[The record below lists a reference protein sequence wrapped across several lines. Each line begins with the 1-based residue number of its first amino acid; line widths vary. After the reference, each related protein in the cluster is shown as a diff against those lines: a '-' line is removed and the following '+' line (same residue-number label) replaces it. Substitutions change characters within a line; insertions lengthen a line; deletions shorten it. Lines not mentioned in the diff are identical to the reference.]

1 MPRGDSSSRRGSKRE
16 AAPNDEKTERESR
29 PAGDKPET
37 STPTAAGRIDHL
49 DAIQLF
55 TLLPIRVYHHIA
67 EVGAGHG
74 FLAVPLAKYAYDG
87 KVYAI
92 DTQQVVLDSVAQKAA
107 QSRLSNVSTLLM
119 KDPRIPLPDGSL
131 DGVVLSPL
139 LHESKQPVELFQ
151 EVGRVLKPDGW
162 VTAIEWI
169 KGASNGGPTSEQRIA
184 RQDAVKLA
192 QEAGLRVLN
201 QRDLNSFFY
210 FLVLKKKSGAAR

>member
-1 MPRGDSSSRRGSKRE
+1 MPRGESTSRKGTKRESAPNGDKSERE
-16 AAPNDEKTERESR
+16 AAR
-29 PAGDKPET
+29 PAGDKQDA
-37 STPTAAGRIDHL
+37 SAAPLMGRIDHL
-49 DAIQLF
+49 DPIQLF

-74 FLAVPLAKYAYDG
+74 FLTVPLAKYAYDG

-92 DTQQVVLDSVAQKAA
+92 DAQQGVLDSVSQKAA

-119 KDPRIPLPDGSL
+119 KNHKIPLADGSV
-131 DGVVLSPL
+131 DGVVLSPV
-139 LHESKQPVELFQ
+139 LHESKQPVQLLQ
-151 EVGRVLKPDGW
+151 EIGRILKADGW

-169 KGASNGGPTSEQRIA
+169 KGAVNGGPAADERIA
-184 RQDAVKLA
+184 RSDAVKFA

-210 FLVLKKKSGAAR
+210 FLVLKKK

>member
-1 MPRGDSSSRRGSKRE
+1 MARGESTSRRGARRE
-16 AAPNDEKTERESR
+16 PAPDSEKTEREAAK
-29 PAGDKPET
+29 PAADRQDSLT
-37 STPTAAGRIDHL
+37 TQAFGRIDHL
-49 DAIQLF
+49 DPIQLF

-74 FLAVPLAKYAYDG
+74 FLTVPLAKYAYDG

-92 DTQQVVLDSVAQKAA
+92 DSQQAVLDSVAQKAA

-119 KDPRIPLPDGSL
+119 KDHKIPLADGSV
-131 DGVVLSPL
+131 DAVVLSPV
-139 LHESKQPVELFQ
+139 LHESKQPVQLLQ
-151 EVGRVLKPDGW
+151 EIARVLKSDGW

-169 KGASNGGPTSEQRIA
+169 KGAANGGPSADERIA
-184 RQDAVKLA
+184 RADAVKFA

-210 FLVLKKKSGAAR
+210 FLVLKKK